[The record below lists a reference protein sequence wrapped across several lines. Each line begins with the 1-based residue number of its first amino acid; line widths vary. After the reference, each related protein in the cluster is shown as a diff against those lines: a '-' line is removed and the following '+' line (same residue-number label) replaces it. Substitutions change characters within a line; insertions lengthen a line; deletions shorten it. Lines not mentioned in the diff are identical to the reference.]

1 MNGTAA
7 VCFSGQ
13 RLSSHGSVLA
23 KMKQN
28 RVYDLRKKVYEI
40 IDKDRQR
47 NILSRLYD
55 IYILILVIL
64 SAIPLMLKLWTQEI
78 VILDQIITILF
89 MIDYCLRWAT
99 ADFVPI
105 LKKRPRWQAFLL
117 YPLTPMAIIDLLAVA
132 PMFLSLPWTPMMPLT
147 QYIQILRIMRVFR
160 CVRFFK
166 TMRYTRSFLYILRAI
181 KRESRLLVMV
191 MVLALL
197 YLFGSAAFMF
207 SVEPNT
213 FDNFFDA
220 IYWATAML
228 TTVGYG
234 DIYPVTEAGR
244 FVSILSSFFG
254 TAVIAMP
261 AGIITAGFM
270 EEINKERFHNERKLE
285 EDVAELL
292 EEIRQL
298 RKEEAARGLEKKIEL
313 IAAQVEQ
320 IQKDRNTDVDL
331 LQDLSEDLKNTLAR
345 GTIDSVEDKTED
357 VQETFV

>member
-1 MNGTAA
+1 
-7 VCFSGQ
+7 
-13 RLSSHGSVLA
+13 
-23 KMKQN
+23 MKHN
-28 RVYDLRKKVYEI
+28 RNNRIYNLRKEVYEI
-40 IDKDRQR
+40 IDKDRQQ

-64 SAIPLMLKLWTQEI
+64 SAIPLMMKLWTEQI
-78 VILDQIITILF
+78 VILDQTITILF
-89 MIDYCLRWAT
+89 IIDYCLRWAT

-105 LKKRPRWQAFLL
+105 LKKRPRWQAFVL
-117 YPLTPMAIIDLLAVA
+117 YPLTPMAIIDLLAIA
-132 PMFLSLPWTPMMPLT
+132 PMFLSLPWTPIMPLT

-166 TMRYTRSFLYILRAI
+166 TMRYTKSFLYICRAV
-181 KRESRLLVMV
+181 KREGRLLVMV
-191 MVLALL
+191 MALALL
-197 YLFGSAAFMF
+197 YLFASAAFMF
-207 SVEPNT
+207 SVEPDT
-213 FDNFFDA
+213 FDNFFEA

-292 EEIRQL
+292 KEIRQL

-320 IQKDRNTDVDL
+320 MQKDRNTDA
-331 LQDLSEDLKNTLAR
+331 DLSEDLKNTLAR
-345 GTIDSVEDKTED
+345 GTIDSIEDKNED
-357 VQETFV
+357 V